1 MKFDDYKLLLKMQ
14 SKRSFSKT
22 VCILANSRQGDLTGS
37 KIMKKLRGVS
47 GEDLTFTGYGG
58 NWMKKEGL

>member
-1 MKFDDYKLLLKMQ
+1 MQ